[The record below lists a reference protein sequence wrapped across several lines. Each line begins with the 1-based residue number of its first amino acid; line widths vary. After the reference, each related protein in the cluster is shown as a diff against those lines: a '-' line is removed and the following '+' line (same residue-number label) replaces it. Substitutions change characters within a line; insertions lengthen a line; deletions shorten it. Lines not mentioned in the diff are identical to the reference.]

1 MFKHFIAARLALGAL
16 ALAALTL
23 PLDACALGASRSERA
38 AEKMKERFATADTDH
53 DGLISRDE
61 ADKGMPRIAAH
72 FGEIDANGDGK
83 LAKDEIAAYLRDQ
96 RANR

>member
-1 MFKHFIAARLALGAL
+1 MFKHTIAARLALGAV
-16 ALAALTL
+16 ALATLTMS
-23 PLDACALGASRSERA
+23 LDAYALGASRSERA
-38 AEKMKERFATADTDH
+38 AEKMKERFADADTDH